1 MEILFALMHNL
12 NLAYVELNEVGSWL
26 SFPVGLQWSLQWCV
40 CEVNTSTELNFE
52 AATLEGCKEDFRPDN
67 HQCDHL

>member
-26 SFPVGLQWSLQWCV
+26 SFLSACSGVSSGV
-40 CEVNTSTELNFE
+40 CAKLT
-52 AATLEGCKEDFRPDN
+52 
-67 HQCDHL
+67 HQPS